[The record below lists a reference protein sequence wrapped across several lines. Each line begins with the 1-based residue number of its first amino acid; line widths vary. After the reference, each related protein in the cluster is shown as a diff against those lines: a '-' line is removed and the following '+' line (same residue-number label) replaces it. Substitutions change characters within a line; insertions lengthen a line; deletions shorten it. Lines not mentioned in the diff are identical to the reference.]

1 MNLSEIISLQTW
13 MMKINSKLP
22 FSSEQRDVSAVDDD
36 DVVAGIVQR
45 VVDRLVLALQDAGD
59 LLGRVERVLPLGI
72 VQIPVK
78 IRRSMNTM
86 TQIYEKI
93 EECA

>member
-1 MNLSEIISLQTW
+1 

-22 FSSEQRDVSAVDDD
+22 FSSEQCDVSAVDDND
-36 DVVAGIVQR
+36 MVASIVQR

-78 IRRSMNTM
+78 IRRSTNTA